1 MLNKLLILVLLK
13 RTGKKKK
20 GVGDFIRFKRVIK
33 EFLVFLPCA
42 ILDKIMI
49 SKIKK
54 ELKQCVINQ
63 GNV

>member
-13 RTGKKKK
+13 RTGKKKR
-20 GVGDFIRFKRVIK
+20 GGDFIRFKRVIK